1 MPNSEWVPCHCS
13 VCNKIFEDVPDLRI
27 LYCRHCGSFY
37 AHYADITCKAMAF
50 KEWKDNETIASIAD
64 SIPAPDGDSDDPEYI
79 VW

>member
-1 MPNSEWVPCHCS
+1 
-13 VCNKIFEDVPDLRI
+13 
-27 LYCRHCGSFY
+27 
-37 AHYADITCKAMAF
+37 MAF